1 MKVKFYGTRG
11 SIPVPERQF
20 MEFGGNTTCVRV
32 TLSHGYVIIF
42 DAGTGIR
49 QLGKDLVAS
58 GHEQFDFIPIVLS
71 HTHWDHV
78 QGFPFFGPAY
88 DPRRK
93 FLIAICGQAAICE
106 SCGQEIVT
114 EKLENLFEAQMQG
127 EFFPVPLNE
136 MGAEFTFWQP
146 DITEHRGDFGNE
158 WRLLRH
164 NHPGGA
170 YSYRFSEGDKTFV
183 YCTDIEHG
191 EVIDE
196 RVVELSR
203 DADLLIH
210 DAQYTPDEL
219 KEKKGWGHSS
229 WEQAIEVA
237 SRAGVK
243 QLALAHHDPEH
254 DDQFL
259 TELEKVC
266 QREFSECFMAREG
279 QEIEL

>member
-11 SIPVPERQF
+11 SIPVPEREF
-20 MEFGGNTTCVRV
+20 MVFGGNTTCVRV
-32 TLSHGYVIIF
+32 TLSHGFVIIF

-49 QLGKDLVAS
+49 QLGKDLIAS
-58 GHEQFDFIPIVLS
+58 SHEQFDYMPIILS

-93 FLIAICGQAAICE
+93 FMIAICGKE
-106 SCGQEIVT
+106 REYTDLGS
-114 EKLENLFEAQMQG
+114 LFETQMHA
-127 EFFPVPLNE
+127 EFFPVPLKQ

-146 DITEHRGDFGNE
+146 DISEHTGDFGNE

-170 YSYRFSEGDKTFV
+170 YSYRFTEGDKTFV

-191 EVIDE
+191 EEIDE
-196 RVVELSR
+196 RVVELSK

-210 DAQYTPDEL
+210 DAQYTPAEL

-229 WEQAIEVA
+229 WQQAIEVA
-237 SRAGVK
+237 ARAGVK
-243 QLALAHHDPEH
+243 QLALAHHDPDH
-254 DDQFL
+254 DDHFL
-259 TELEKVC
+259 TELEKEC

>member
-1 MKVKFYGTRG
+1 MKIKFYGTRG

-20 MEFGGNTTCVRV
+20 MDFGGNTTCVRV
-32 TLSHGYVIIF
+32 TLAQGQIIIF

-49 QLGKDLVAS
+49 QLGKDLIAS

-88 DPRRK
+88 NPKRK
-93 FLIAICGQAAICE
+93 IMIAICGKERI
-106 SCGQEIVT
+106 SC
-114 EKLENLFEAQMQG
+114 LEHLFEAQMQAD
-127 EFFPVPLNE
+127 FFPVPLKK
-136 MGAEFTFWQP
+136 MGAEFTFLQP
-146 DITEHRGDFGNE
+146 DVTEYTGDFGNE

-170 YSYRFSEGDKTFV
+170 FSYRLTEGGKTIV

-191 EVIDE
+191 DGIDE
-196 RVVELSR
+196 RVVELAK
-203 DADLLIH
+203 DADLLLH
-210 DAQYTPDEL
+210 DAQYTPAEL
-219 KEKKGWGHSS
+219 REKKGWGHSS

-237 SRAGVK
+237 MRAGVK
-243 QLALAHHDPEH
+243 ELALIHHDPEH

-259 TELEKVC
+259 TAVEKEC
-266 QREFSECFMAREG
+266 QREFSDCFMAREG

>member
-1 MKVKFYGTRG
+1 MD
-11 SIPVPERQF
+11 
-20 MEFGGNTTCVRV
+20 FGGNTTCVRL

-49 QLGKDLVAS
+49 QLGKDLIAS
-58 GHEQFDFIPIVLS
+58 SFEQFDSLPIVLS

-93 FLIAICGQAAICE
+93 IMIAICGRERVGDNLE
-106 SCGQEIVT
+106 S
-114 EKLENLFEAQMQG
+114 LFEAQMQSD
-127 EFFPVPLNE
+127 FFPVPLKK
-136 MGAEFTFWQP
+136 MGAQFTFMQP
-146 DITEHRGDFGNE
+146 DVTEYTGLLGNE

-170 YSYRFSEGDKTFV
+170 YSYRFTEDDKTFV

-191 EVIDE
+191 AVIDE
-196 RVVELSR
+196 RIVELSK

-210 DAQYTPDEL
+210 DAQYTPAEL
-219 KEKKGWGHSS
+219 KERKGWGHSS

-237 SRAGVK
+237 ARAGVK
-243 QLALAHHDPEH
+243 RLALVHHDPEH
-254 DDQFL
+254 DDHFL

-266 QREFSECFMAREG
+266 QREFSDCFMAREG

>member
-11 SIPVPERQF
+11 SIPVPEREY
-20 MEFGGNTTCVRV
+20 MDFGGNTTCVRV
-32 TLSHGYVIIF
+32 TLSHGEVIIF

-49 QLGKDLVAS
+49 QLGKDLIAS
-58 GHEQFDFIPIVLS
+58 SHEQFDFIPIVLS
-71 HTHWDHV
+71 HTHWDHI

-93 FLIAICGQAAICE
+93 FLIAICGKDRVCE
-106 SCGQEIVT
+106 D
-114 EKLENLFEAQMQG
+114 LESLFQAQMQA
-127 EFFPVPLNE
+127 EFFPVPLKQ
-136 MGAEFTFWQP
+136 MGAEFTFLQP
-146 DITEHRGDFGNE
+146 DITEHTGQLGNE

-170 YSYRFSEGDKTFV
+170 YSYRFTEDDKTFV

-191 EVIDE
+191 DTIDE
-196 RVVELSR
+196 RIVELSK

-210 DAQYTPDEL
+210 DAQYTPTEL

-229 WEQAIEVA
+229 WEQAIDVA
-237 SRAGVK
+237 ARARVK
-243 QLALAHHDPEH
+243 QLALVHHDPEH
-254 DDQFL
+254 DDRFL
-259 TELEKVC
+259 TELEKQC

-279 QEIEL
+279 QQIEL